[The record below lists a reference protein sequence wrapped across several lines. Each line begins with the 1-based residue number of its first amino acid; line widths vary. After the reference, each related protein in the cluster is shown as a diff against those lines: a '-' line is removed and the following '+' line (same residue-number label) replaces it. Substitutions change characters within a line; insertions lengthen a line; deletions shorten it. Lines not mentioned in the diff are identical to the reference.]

1 MKEYLIAIAISL
13 CVGVFLGLLLVSLC
27 KVSKDEDIRTCAE
40 CRLPE
45 DLDDIC
51 RECIKTRRESMR
63 LKEK

>member
-13 CVGVFLGLLLVSLC
+13 CAGVFLGLLLVSLC
-27 KVSKDEDIRTCAE
+27 KVSKDEDIQTCAE

>member
-27 KVSKDEDIRTCAE
+27 KVSKDEDIQTCAE

-63 LKEK
+63 LKGK